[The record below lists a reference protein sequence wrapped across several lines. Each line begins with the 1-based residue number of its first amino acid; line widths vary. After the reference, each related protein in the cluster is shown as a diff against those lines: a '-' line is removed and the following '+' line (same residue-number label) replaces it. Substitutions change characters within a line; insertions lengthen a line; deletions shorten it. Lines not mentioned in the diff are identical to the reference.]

1 MGGVSWDN
9 VRKTSELIGIKIFLN
24 EFVAYEDLSAQIVL
38 RESGT
43 VPQFYNGSSDANW
56 IDERSE
62 AIVTY
67 ALCGFANVGS
77 IGIMLGG
84 LSAMAPNR
92 QGDLA
97 ENVVRALIGGC
108 TVSFMNA
115 CIAGFLYDPQAI
127 NCNGIY
133 SVTNSSM
140 WNTDEWRLI
149 ECCSRDGATAYETLC
164 CSYDWG
170 ARTNETICG

>member
-1 MGGVSWDN
+1 MEYSEIKSPRFVLTKLSYLAQ
-9 VRKTSELIGIKIFLN
+9 TAELIGIKIFLN

-84 LSAMAPNR
+84 LSK
-92 QGDLA
+92 
-97 ENVVRALIGGC
+97 
-108 TVSFMNA
+108 F
-115 CIAGFLYDPQAI
+115 
-127 NCNGIY
+127 
-133 SVTNSSM
+133 
-140 WNTDEWRLI
+140 
-149 ECCSRDGATAYETLC
+149 
-164 CSYDWG
+164 SYY
-170 ARTNETICG
+170 